1 MPKRGRITFLIAVG
15 LMAGGTTAFAGTV
28 GPTCNNCYGGIF
40 GVTGYENPVAPAGY
54 DSWTIFYD
62 IDLTGFNGPADYYI
76 SEVAVKLVGGPNSY
90 QSVVLNTGLSS
101 SNIGSWNSPVVINS
115 NLGGGCGGNGNGWFC
130 IGGGHLTG
138 GSTYRLAFDVVFKEG
153 TMISDA
159 SIQANW
165 DPPTGVLLSEKVGV
179 PEGSGGELPLLLAGI
194 GGLLIWRK
202 RAPLQH
208 Q

>member
-1 MPKRGRITFLIAVG
+1 
-15 LMAGGTTAFAGTV
+15 
-28 GPTCNNCYGGIF
+28 
-40 GVTGYENPVAPAGY
+40 
-54 DSWTIFYD
+54 
-62 IDLTGFNGPADYYI
+62 
-76 SEVAVKLVGGPNSY
+76 
-90 QSVVLNTGLSS
+90 
-101 SNIGSWNSPVVINS
+101 VINS